1 MCRVLRVNRA
11 GYDAWLKSP
20 DSERAKEDERLLGL
34 IKHHWLASGSVYGH
48 RKIAKDLRDLGERCS
63 RHRVHRLMRA
73 DGLRAQVGYG
83 RKPRF
88 HGGMPCKAAANLL
101 DRQFEVTEPDTAW
114 ASDFTFIRTHE
125 GWMYLAVVI
134 DLFSRQEV
142 GWAMRDRADT
152 GLVVQALLS
161 AVWRRKPASGFLVH
175 SDQGSVYTSDDW
187 RSFLAFHGLVCIM
200 RRRGNCHEREACPW
214 GTTPRWR
221 ASWACSNASGS
232 GNRSISTRTA
242 RARRCS
248 TASRCSTTPN
258 AVTVQPATCPLSRL
272 NGATRNAALA
282 CLPNPGRVTAPQHN
296 NAHVM
301 KCSTLSLL
309 DGNSANSGGR
319 PRHAAITTTI
329 AVIHKPTHNRGRS
342 NGRNA
347 DVTTAT

>member
-11 GYDAWLKSP
+11 GYDAWVKSP
-20 DSERAKEDERLLGL
+20 DSERAKEDERLQGL

-88 HGGMPCKAAANLL
+88 HGGTPCKAAANLL
-101 DRQFEVTEPDTAW
+101 DRQFDVTEPDTAW

-134 DLFSRQEV
+134 DLFSRQVV

-152 GLVVQALLS
+152 ELVVQALS
-161 AVWRRKPASGFLVH
+161 SG
-175 SDQGSVYTSDDW
+175 
-187 RSFLAFHGLVCIM
+187 
-200 RRRGNCHEREACPW
+200 
-214 GTTPRWR
+214 
-221 ASWACSNASGS
+221 
-232 GNRSISTRTA
+232 RSISTRTP

-258 AVTVQPATCPLSRL
+258 AVMVQPATCPLSRL
-272 NGATRNAALA
+272 NGAKCDAGLA
-282 CLPNPGRVTAPQHN
+282 CLPNPGRITAPQHN

-309 DGNSANSGGR
+309 DGNSANSGGG

-329 AVIHKPTHNRGRS
+329 AVIHKPTHNRGR
-342 NGRNA
+342 
-347 DVTTAT
+347 